1 LPSVINMLS
10 RILSAFLVFVTFL
23 IVQLSLSFLCGELV
37 DWLLL
42 DNNPDW
48 YEGPFGGIH
57 QFFVFVFLIPFSI
70 FITVKAWRSRRSTWK
85 AKRKL

>member
-1 LPSVINMLS
+1 MLS
-10 RILSAFLVFVTFL
+10 RIFSAFLVFITFL
-23 IVQLSLSFLCGELV
+23 VVQLSLSFVCGELV

-70 FITVKAWRSRRSTWK
+70 FITVRIWK
-85 AKRKL
+85 NIKYLWKTKHRF